1 MAVTPM
7 MQQYLDI
14 KANYKDYLLFY
25 RLGDFY
31 ELFYEDAKTGANE
44 LDLVLTGKD
53 CGEEER
59 APMCGMPHHSIENY
73 INRLVEKGYKVAICE
88 QLEDPSE
95 AKGIVKRDVVRVVTP
110 GTVIESDFLNESQ
123 NNYLCAVCIE
133 NNESGVAFIDIT
145 TGIINTTFFTGSEH
159 LEKLYNELGVF
170 SPSEV
175 IMNLDKS
182 KFPKITKLLTEKLN
196 TLISDNQ
203 IEKFDFETAKNNI
216 ETKFAENLKIGSIE
230 HMPKILIRAA
240 GAVLAYLYDTQ
251 KNDLL
256 NVTEMNV
263 YDKSLYM
270 EIDVNTRRN
279 LELTETMRTRE
290 KKGSLLYIIDKTK
303 TSRGAKTLKQWL
315 ERPLLNC
322 TVIQERQQAISEL
335 IEKNI
340 EKSKI
345 SQSLSKV
352 YDTDKIVAKIVYKIA
367 HVRDLKKISASVEAI
382 PAIKEQLALFGSGL
396 IRKLDKNIDSL
407 KDMRE
412 IIDEAI
418 DDEIPANTKDG
429 GYIRKGY
436 SKDIDYLRSIV
447 SDNKTLIENIESRER
462 ETTGIK
468 TLKIGYN
475 KVFGYYIEV
484 TKSNIPQVSERYI
497 RKQTLT
503 NAERYVTQELK
514 EMEETI
520 LEAHEKAIKLEEEI
534 FEKIKQ
540 SISDNISRFQKTN
553 RALADVDVLCSLA
566 ETAEKYSYVC
576 PEVDYSAVLKVK
588 EGRHPVV
595 EQLTDDYYVPNDVD
609 LDTDKNRLYIITG
622 PNMAGKSTYMRQTAI
637 ITLLA
642 QIGSF
647 VPASEARIGIVDKIF
662 TRVGASDDLAAGQS
676 TFMTEMSEVAYIL
689 HNATKKSLI
698 IYDEIGR
705 GTSTFDGMSIARA
718 TLEYTANKKLG
729 AKTLFATHY
738 HELTE
743 LENETDGVLNYNIA
757 AKKRDDDIIFLR
769 KIVRGAADDSYGIEV
784 AKLAGVPAEVVRRAK
799 EILSKLEEGEQS
811 RTAAKRRKKIERD
824 ILESQNDTISFD
836 DIKKQEIYDK
846 IKTIDINVL
855 SPLEAFNILYE
866 LKKMSEK

>member
-14 KANYKDYLLFY
+14 KANYRDYLLFY

-73 INRLVEKGYKVAICE
+73 INRLVEKGYKVAVCE
-88 QLEDPSE
+88 QLEDPAE

-123 NNYLCAVCIE
+123 SNYLCGICIE

-196 TLISDNQ
+196 TLINDNQ
-203 IEKFDFETAKNNI
+203 PERFELETAKNNI
-216 ETKFAENLKIGSIE
+216 ETKFKGRFQVEYMS
-230 HMPKILIRAA
+230 KILVRAA
-240 GAVLAYLYDTQ
+240 GAVLSYLYDTQ
-251 KNDLL
+251 KSDLL
-256 NVTEMNV
+256 NVTELDV

-279 LELTETMRTRE
+279 LELTETMRNRE
-290 KKGSLLYIIDKTK
+290 KKGSLLSVIDKTK
-303 TSRGAKTLKQWL
+303 TSRGAKTLKQWI

-322 TVIQERQQAISEL
+322 TVIQERHQAVSEL

-345 SQSLSKV
+345 IQSLSRI
-352 YDTDKIVAKIVYKIA
+352 YDTDKIVAKIVYRIA
-367 HVRDLKKISASVEAI
+367 HVRDLKKISAGIESI

-396 IRKLDKNIDSL
+396 LRKLDKEIDSL
-407 KDMRE
+407 KDIRE
-412 IIDEAI
+412 LIDEAI
-418 DDEIPANTKDG
+418 DDDIPANTKDG
-429 GYIRKGY
+429 GYIKKGY
-436 SKDIDYLRSIV
+436 SKEIDNVRSIV
-447 SDNKTLIENIESRER
+447 SDNKTLIENIERDER
-462 ETTGIK
+462 ESTGIR
-468 TLKIGYN
+468 TLKVGYN
-475 KVFGYYIEV
+475 KIFGYYIEV
-484 TKSNIPQVSERYI
+484 TKSNVSQVPERYI

-514 EMEETI
+514 EMEEAI
-520 LEAHEKAIKLEEEI
+520 LEARDKAGKLEEEI
-534 FEKIKQ
+534 FENIKE
-540 SISDNISRFQKTN
+540 NISNNIGRFQRTN
-553 RALADVDVLCSLA
+553 RALADVDALCSLA

-576 PEVDYSAVLKVK
+576 PEVDYSTVLKIK

-609 LDTDKNRLYIITG
+609 LDTDKSRLYIITG

-647 VPASEARIGIVDKIF
+647 VPAKEARIGIVDKIF

-689 HNATKKSLI
+689 NNATKKSLI

-743 LENETDGVLNYNIA
+743 LENETEGVLNYNIA

-784 AKLAGVPAEVVRRAK
+784 AKLAGVPNEVVRRAK
-799 EILSKLEEGEQS
+799 EILASLEEKEQS
-811 RTAAKRRKKIERD
+811 RTSAKRRRKIEKE
-824 ILESQNDTISFD
+824 ILESQNETISFE
-836 DIKKQEIYDK
+836 DIKKQEIFDK
-846 IKTIDINVL
+846 IRTIDINVL
-855 SPLEAFNILYE
+855 SPLEAFNVLYE
-866 LKKMSEK
+866 LKKLSDR